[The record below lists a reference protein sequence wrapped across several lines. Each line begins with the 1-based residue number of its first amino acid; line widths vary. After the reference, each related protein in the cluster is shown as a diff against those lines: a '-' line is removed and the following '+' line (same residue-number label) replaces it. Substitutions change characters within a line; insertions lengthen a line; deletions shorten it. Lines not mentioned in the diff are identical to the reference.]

1 MKNFSSFYS
10 IDNFLTNTERLKM
23 KAPIKIGI
31 ACHKGGVGK
40 TATVAALADA
50 VTYENP
56 TSRVLLLDGDE
67 QNCLKTIFGVKMH
80 ETQGGLASILLGQ
93 TSLDQVKVKVR
104 PNIDLVLS
112 GGRQMKE
119 FERLFASQERAELI
133 MREKLGNLSEYDF
146 VFIDCPPAISLISA
160 NVVTFSDYILI
171 PCIPDLLAFV
181 GAKQTI
187 NFIESVGK
195 FYIDADF
202 PLAQILGVVLTQFD
216 QRQSLDNTIES
227 DLENLQNSGLVRRC
241 FKSIPKDIKVKTA
254 QVRRKLLSEGFASSN
269 AAKAYREL
277 IQDIISEIQLIE
289 TEATEKAAIFR
300 RNSPT
305 VSATL

>member
-1 MKNFSSFYS
+1 MK
-10 IDNFLTNTERLKM
+10 K
-23 KAPIKIGI
+23 PIKIAI

-56 TSRVLLLDGDE
+56 SSRVLILDGDE

-80 ETQGGLASILLGQ
+80 ETQGGLASILMGEA
-93 TSLDQVKVKVR
+93 TLDQVRVKVR

-119 FERLFASQERAELI
+119 FERLYASQNKAELI
-133 MREKLGNLSEYDF
+133 MRERLGDLSEYEF
-146 VFIDCPPAISLISA
+146 VFVDCPPAISLISA
-160 NVVTFSDYILI
+160 NAVTFANYILI
-171 PCIPDLLAFV
+171 PCLPDLLAFV

-195 FYIDADF
+195 FYKDAEF
-202 PLAQILGVVLTQFD
+202 PLAKVLGVVLTNYEK
-216 QRQSLDNTIES
+216 RQSLDNTIES
-227 DLENLQNSGLVRRC
+227 DLENLQSSGLVRRC

-254 QVRRKLLSEGFASSN
+254 QVRRKLLSEGFANSN
-269 AAKAYREL
+269 AAQAYRHLVQEIL
-277 IQDIISEIQLIE
+277 DEIQKIE
-289 TEATEKAAIFR
+289 AEEKHNLSTPLPF
-300 RNSPT
+300 PT
-305 VSATL
+305 VYKQPLEIEKSLQK